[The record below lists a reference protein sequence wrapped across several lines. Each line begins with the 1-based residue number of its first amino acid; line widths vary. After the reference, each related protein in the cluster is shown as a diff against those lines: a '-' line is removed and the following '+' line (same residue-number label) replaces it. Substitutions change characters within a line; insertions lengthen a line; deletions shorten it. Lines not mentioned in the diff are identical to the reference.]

1 MNIKRTLAITKKTFR
16 TILSDK
22 LSLFFVIMG
31 PILSIVVFGLAFSGD
46 VSHVRVLVVNQDEG
60 YLIPPS
66 RVRVSIAS
74 AIIANLDS
82 EVVGVDDV
90 ATEAEGVKLVE
101 SADAYGVIVFP
112 KDFTK
117 NVYEKSLDPS
127 LSLDTTIRV
136 KLNKTNVS
144 VAGAIKEAMGDALV
158 SALASM
164 GVEGA
169 ISIDTGDAIY
179 GEKAEYRDFF
189 LPGIASFILYIGIFI
204 STIQAFVGQRISGS
218 LARLQVTPLRASEF
232 VFGYAI
238 AYTVLGLVESA
249 SVLTFSVYGFG
260 IACEGSMLL
269 AFLVIGVLAV
279 MSLSLGM
286 MLSSF
291 ARRSEQAMASIA
303 IVAMPPMLL
312 TGIFWPVEG
321 IPTWLRP
328 VTWLIPNTYAINA
341 ARDVMLRGWGIG
353 QIWLELVVLVA
364 FTVVFLALS
373 VFSLNR
379 VRG

>member
-1 MNIKRTLAITKKTFR
+1 VNIKRTLAITKKTFR
-16 TILSDK
+16 TILSDRIA
-22 LSLFFVIMG
+22 LLLTVFG
-31 PILSIVVFGLAFSGD
+31 PILSVVVFGLAFSGD
-46 VSHVRVLVVNQDEG
+46 VSHVRVLVVKQDEG
-60 YLIPPS
+60 YQIPPS
-66 RVRVSIAS
+66 KVRVSVAS

-82 EVVGVDDV
+82 AIVEADEV
-90 ATEAEGVKLVE
+90 ATEAEGVRLVE
-101 SADAYGVIVFP
+101 SGDAYGVIVFP

-117 NVYEKSLDPS
+117 NVWEKSRDPS

-136 KLNKTNVS
+136 KLNMTNVS

-164 GVEGA
+164 GLEGG

-179 GEKAEYRDFF
+179 GEKAKYRDFF
-189 LPGIASFILYIGIFI
+189 LPGIVSFILYIGIFI
-204 STIQAFVGQRISGS
+204 GTIQAFVGQRISGC
-218 LARLQVTPLRASEF
+218 LTRLQVTPLKASEF

-238 AYTVLGLVESA
+238 AYAVVGLVESA
-249 SVLTFSVYGFG
+249 SALTFSVYVFG
-260 IACEGSMLL
+260 VACEGSILL
-269 AFLVIGVLAV
+269 AFLIIGVLAV

-291 ARRSEQAMASIA
+291 ARRSEQAMASIG

-321 IPTWLRP
+321 IPAWLRP

-341 ARDVMLRGWGIG
+341 ARDVMLRGWGVG

-364 FTVVFLALS
+364 FTVSFLALS
-373 VFSLNR
+373 VFALNR

>member
-169 ISIDTGDAIY
+169 ISLDTGDAIY
-179 GEKAEYRDFF
+179 GEKAKYRDFF

-364 FTVVFLALS
+364 FTVFFLALS

>member
-1 MNIKRTLAITKKTFR
+1 VNIKRTLAITKKTFR

-22 LSLFFVIMG
+22 ISLLFVIIG

-66 RVRVSIAS
+66 RVRVSVAS

-82 EVVGVDDV
+82 AIV
-90 ATEAEGVKLVE
+90 EGVKLVE

-179 GEKAEYRDFF
+179 GEKAKYRDFF

-249 SVLTFSVYGFG
+249 SVLTFSVYVFG

-303 IVAMPPMLL
+303 IVALPPMLL

-321 IPTWLRP
+321 IPAWLRP